1 MSILGISQTVTVD
14 RNMLIFADKYAI
26 SWGEKKIILQPVFSC
41 LSVTKQAT
49 HVKVGDDD
57 NDNDAV
63 IRQRL
68 LAAEC

>member
-26 SWGEKKIILQPVFSC
+26 SWGKKKIILQPVFSC
-41 LSVTKQAT
+41 LPVTKQAT
-49 HVKVGDDD
+49 HVRVGDDD
-57 NDNDAV
+57 YDNDAV